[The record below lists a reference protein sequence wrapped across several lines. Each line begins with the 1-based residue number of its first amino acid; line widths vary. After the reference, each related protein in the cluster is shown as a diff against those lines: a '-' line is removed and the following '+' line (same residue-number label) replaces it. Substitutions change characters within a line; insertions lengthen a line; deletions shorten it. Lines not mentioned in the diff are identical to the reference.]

1 MILQCLFLCSFRKEL
16 FGIMSTHINFS
27 QQNFKVHGVKFFNGL
42 FNIVKLENERKE
54 LPSSALATYILL
66 HFECNDIGMLPR
78 EFQIMDLAK
87 KSGIPYTTIYTGFQV
102 CLERKLV
109 RETPVGN
116 RTVYEIVDYALYN
129 HTAAETTDMINISLS
144 YFRIPFYLI
153 QTTILSSLVKARDNR
168 GIMFLLE
175 LINTF
180 SRKIGMEHYKHK
192 IEDFEITRKMAFLK
206 EKLKRNAKKVRQYIE
221 IVKPIIKFN
230 AVDPKDK
237 KPSES
242 RITRVR
248 RQVQQ
253 VIIEKFNVIF
263 SSNCVIENDKKELHR
278 PIAKCRKEAVSRL
291 KHMGQALRKKDKE
304 NIMTAF
310 RQEIV
315 DIAIYLPTKQKQNE
329 LLIYAMTYALDQ
341 VECCMKEQEIF
352 SIPAFMRVQFREA
365 WIYFKEKSLSV
376 GESSDIRTNYHRQH
390 GDYPEFM

>member
-1 MILQCLFLCSFRKEL
+1 
-16 FGIMSTHINFS
+16 MSTHMNFS
-27 QQNFKVHGVKFFNGL
+27 QQNFKVHGVKFFDGL
-42 FNIVKLENERKE
+42 FNIIKIENERKE

-66 HFECNDIGMLPR
+66 HFECNDIGLLPR

-206 EKLKRNAKKVRQYIE
+206 EKLNRNAKKVRQYIE

-341 VECCMKEQEIF
+341 VESCTKDQEIF

-365 WIYFKEKSLSV
+365 WTHFAEKSLSEE
-376 GESSDIRTNYHRQH
+376 ESIETRTNYHRKQ
-390 GDYPEFM
+390 GVYPDFM

>member
-1 MILQCLFLCSFRKEL
+1 
-16 FGIMSTHINFS
+16 MSTHISFS
-27 QQNFKVHGVKFFNGL
+27 QQNFKVYGVKFFNGL
-42 FNIVKLENERKE
+42 LNIVKLENERKE

-129 HTAAETTDMINISLS
+129 HTAAETTNMINISLS

-352 SIPAFMRVQFREA
+352 SIPAFMRVQFRDA